1 MRILQEDAP
10 VTTKVI
16 PAAKKQATPA
26 TGLKKQEESS
36 DTSDSESDS
45 DSDED
50 KVSLRLWCNTPLKD
64 DIL

>member
-1 MRILQEDAP
+1 MPILQEDAP

-45 DSDED
+45 DED